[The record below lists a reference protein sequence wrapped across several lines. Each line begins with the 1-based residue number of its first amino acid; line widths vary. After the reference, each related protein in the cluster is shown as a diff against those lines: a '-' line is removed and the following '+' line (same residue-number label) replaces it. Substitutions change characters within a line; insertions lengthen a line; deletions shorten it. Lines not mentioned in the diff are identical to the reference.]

1 MWFLAARVQAASR
14 EQKRT
19 EIYMQDEV
27 RRLVPVP
34 EAMGMLGGIGRT
46 KVYELISG
54 GEITKVNIGS
64 RSFITAESLEM
75 YLERLVAVAH
85 GSSGADDGTAATP
98 DDAGA
103 VK

>member
-1 MWFLAARVQAASR
+1 MH
-14 EQKRT
+14 
-19 EIYMQDEV
+19 DEV
-27 RRLVPVP
+27 RRLLPIP
-34 EAMGMLGGIGRT
+34 DAMRMLGDIGRT
-46 KVYELISG
+46 KAYELISG

-85 GSSGADDGTAATP
+85 GSSAAADGTAATP